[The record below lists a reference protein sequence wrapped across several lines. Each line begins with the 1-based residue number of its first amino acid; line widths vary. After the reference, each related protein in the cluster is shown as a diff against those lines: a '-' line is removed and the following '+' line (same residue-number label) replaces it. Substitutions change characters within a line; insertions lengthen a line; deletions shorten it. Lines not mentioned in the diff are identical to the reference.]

1 MSDTEYKRVIDEGI
15 YLKQLQDTDET
26 PEVIASNPSLSI
38 SDIDPLPIEYPIQ
51 VDENVFQSGIRVVTH
66 EVASSG
72 IAYIDFGLD
81 ISMIP
86 FEDTILL
93 PSLITLLNEAG
104 TSDLTD
110 AEFR

>member
-1 MSDTEYKRVIDEGI
+1 MSDEEYKRLLEEGVR
-15 YLKQLQDTDET
+15 LKQLQETDET
-26 PEVIASNPSLSI
+26 PEVLATNPALSI
-38 SDIDPLPIEYPIQ
+38 SDIDPIPTEYPIN
-51 VDENVFQSGIRVVTH
+51 VDEDAFTSGIRVVTH

-72 IAYIDFGLD
+72 IAYVDLGLD

-86 FEDTILL
+86 FEDTIFL

-104 TSDLTD
+104 TKDQTD